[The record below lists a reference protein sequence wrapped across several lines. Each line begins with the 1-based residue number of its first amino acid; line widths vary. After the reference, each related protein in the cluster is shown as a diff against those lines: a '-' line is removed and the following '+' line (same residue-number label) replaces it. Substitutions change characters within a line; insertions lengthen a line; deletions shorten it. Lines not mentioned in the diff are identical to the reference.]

1 MRWRRSSD
9 IHRHPG
15 TEARAETSVGRG
27 GAATRASRKPGEQ
40 SGGFLSRDGADTGR
54 SLPRGWGSSDR
65 VVPML
70 TKQQIAEM
78 RDFAEKMP
86 YSSTISKE
94 FTDAASLAERWY
106 EQRAA
111 AQEQEQ
117 TTTYDR
123 SSRHGQEAPSQP

>member
-1 MRWRRSSD
+1 M
-9 IHRHPG
+9 
-15 TEARAETSVGRG
+15 SV
-27 GAATRASRKPGEQ
+27 
-40 SGGFLSRDGADTGR
+40 
-54 SLPRGWGSSDR
+54 DR

-111 AQEQEQ
+111 TQEQE
-117 TTTYDR
+117 TDAYLRPLKSAWRGYPFPAD
-123 SSRHGQEAPSQP
+123 QER